1 MYSSICSWSTTSVSI
16 RSDTFFW
23 LLSSSFDTELYY
35 LAIASRF
42 YSRKRRAAGRV
53 RLRSGA
59 CLLRNNRDIIAH
71 TSIALELHKEAEIMI
86 SNIEKLAE
94 ELAALDSLRQA
105 GITTELSKVPGEGR
119 IYFGL
124 PYEHTTAFFEF
135 AEILPYHPDGAD
147 GAVSDLCKGNGIQVF
162 SDLAKLTRAQAKG
175 INREVYTYLYFIFYD
190 AANAGKISS
199 KVMAGTKFPESV
211 LREREIEKKRIE
223 TEFKNSPKDYLTSL
237 DPRPDL
243 KGAPGSHEGVK
254 DGGGLQRRSKKPKK
268 K

>member
-1 MYSSICSWSTTSVSI
+1 
-16 RSDTFFW
+16 
-23 LLSSSFDTELYY
+23 
-35 LAIASRF
+35 
-42 YSRKRRAAGRV
+42 
-53 RLRSGA
+53 
-59 CLLRNNRDIIAH
+59 
-71 TSIALELHKEAEIMI
+71 MI

-135 AEILPYHPDGAD
+135 AEILPYDPNGAA
-147 GAVSDLCKGNGIQVF
+147 GAVSDLCAGCAIQVF
-162 SDLAKLTRAQAKG
+162 SDIDKLTRKEAGSIGSKL
-175 INREVYTYLYFIFYD
+175 YTYLYFIFYE

-199 KVMAGTKFPESV
+199 KVMAGTKFPASV

-223 TEFKNSPKDYLTSL
+223 TEFENSPKDYLTSL

-243 KGAPGSHEGVK
+243 KGAPFSHEGVK
-254 DGGGLQRRSKKPKK
+254 DGDGQQRRSKKPKK